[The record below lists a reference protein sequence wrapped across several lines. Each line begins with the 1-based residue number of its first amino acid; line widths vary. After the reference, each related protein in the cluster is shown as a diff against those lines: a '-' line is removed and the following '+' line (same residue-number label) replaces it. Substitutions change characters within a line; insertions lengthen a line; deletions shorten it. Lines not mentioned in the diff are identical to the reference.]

1 MPSPDLQSYSS
12 LTLYDVDPR
21 ALVDRA
27 VTDGLVKFPGWTPRE
42 GNTELALIELLGLEV
57 AEAVFAINRLPDA
70 VVEVLMRLFGITRNL
85 GAPAAATATFTLS
98 DALGHVIPAGTRVR
112 LELAAG
118 QAVDFTTD
126 VALVVAGGA
135 VAGTVAITAVT
146 STADAN
152 GTGPGVSLALVDAV
166 PYIETVVTAT
176 ADPAW
181 LPWLA
186 QLVGARLPAGL
197 STADRRAAVAGA
209 VAGYFKGTKQGIEAA
224 ARAALTGTK
233 YVRVIPLYAG
243 DQWRL
248 EVRTR
253 TSETASTA
261 AVAAA
266 IVAAN
271 AKPAGVEL
279 VATAYEATWAQVE
292 AAYPTWAALE
302 ANAPTWLAVEE
313 TGAP

>member
-1 MPSPDLQSYSS
+1 VTRPAPSATTERLYAALPELYQAADAELGDGDNGYPLLRFLSLLGDQLDDVEMLIARADYYSPD
-12 LTLYDVDPR
+12 
-21 ALVDRA
+21 
-27 VTDGLVKFPGWTPRE
+27 DG
-42 GNTELALIELLGLEV
+42 
-57 AEAVFAINRLPDA
+57 
-70 VVEVLMRLFGITRNL
+70 
-85 GAPAAATATFTLS
+85 GAPGDTS
-98 DALGHVIPAGTRVR
+98 D
-112 LELAAG
+112 LA
-118 QAVDFTTD
+118 D
-126 VALVVAGGA
+126 
-135 VAGTVAITAVT
+135 
-146 STADAN
+146 
-152 GTGPGVSLALVDAV
+152 P
-166 PYIETVVTAT
+166 AT

-197 STADRRAAVAGA
+197 TDAERRAAVAGA